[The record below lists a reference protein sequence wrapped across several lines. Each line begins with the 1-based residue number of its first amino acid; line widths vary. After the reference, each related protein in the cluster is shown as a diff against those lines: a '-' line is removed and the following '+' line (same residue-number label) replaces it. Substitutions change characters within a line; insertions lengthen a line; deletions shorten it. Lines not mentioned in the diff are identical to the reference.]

1 MPEQYKANPDDR
13 SDNAE
18 KLQEM
23 VQNTIE
29 NIHEADEAAEFS
41 NEQDRAA
48 IEAKNERRMES
59 IKGMQEEIKEEA
71 PYRK

>member
-29 NIHEADEAAEFS
+29 NIHEAEEAAEFS

-59 IKGMQEEIKEEA
+59 IKGMQEEIKEES